1 MRNNPHFFPR
11 KSALPSIA
19 SERSRGRRQ
28 CFLQFTIRV
37 HRCPSV
43 VKKSMWEMVGKGGKT
58 TSKSGKNLPFRTA
71 FSHLRPK
78 WQYSGGRERGSEIGP
93 SLRSLI
99 LNSSFHV
106 LLSNATTLAHPIA
119 LSNTFKPTPFRCSTP
134 TCYRQNLLLPG
145 HHPLILKD
153 TLPFS
158 QIIKALASTVAVFC
172 TFGEARAG
180 HPFA

>member
-1 MRNNPHFFPR
+1 
-11 KSALPSIA
+11 
-19 SERSRGRRQ
+19 
-28 CFLQFTIRV
+28 
-37 HRCPSV
+37 
-43 VKKSMWEMVGKGGKT
+43 MWEKRWEKVGRAGKWCEKVGKPHPNPGKICRSVPPFP
-58 TSKSGKNLPFRTA
+58 TSVLSGSILEDASAAAKLAQTCDLSF
-71 FSHLRPK
+71 F
-78 WQYSGGRERGSEIGP
+78 Y
-93 SLRSLI
+93 I

-180 HPFA
+180 